1 MEPIFQ
7 SKDAVFCVL
16 HMALPPFQYYFM
28 LLMTILHPY
37 LAYKNLLTSKNL
49 GLIRHIMKINSCVPD
64 YLQQYT
70 DYFGEIGCLRE
81 KHHIVVEK

>member
-1 MEPIFQ
+1 
-7 SKDAVFCVL
+7 
-16 HMALPPFQYYFM
+16 
-28 LLMTILHPY
+28 
-37 LAYKNLLTSKNL
+37 
-49 GLIRHIMKINSCVPD
+49 MKINSCVPD